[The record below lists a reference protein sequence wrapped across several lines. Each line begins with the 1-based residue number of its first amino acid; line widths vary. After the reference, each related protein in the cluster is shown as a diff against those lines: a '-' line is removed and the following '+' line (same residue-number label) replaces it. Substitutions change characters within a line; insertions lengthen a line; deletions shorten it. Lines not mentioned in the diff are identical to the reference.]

1 MLRDVFSIFGM
12 NGDLPSL
19 DLAVV
24 THGTEGIERV
34 ARMVLPPIDG
44 VNYVVSWQNH
54 QDAPVPASLAIR
66 KDVEIHRF
74 EKKGQSNNRN
84 NAISHCRADIILH
97 SDDDVTYFKN
107 ALNDLRRTFKEK
119 TCLDVATFR
128 SEHGGMTR
136 FPQQEVKL
144 TNKLPKGYWVACFE
158 IAFRRETCKDLRCC
172 PEFGLAS
179 EILHGGEDEMFLLS
193 AIKRGLDCRFFP
205 ITICAHPHEST
216 GTKARMTP
224 GNLMAS
230 GCVIALSYPWSA
242 WLRVPLKAWRIWRK
256 GQAGF
261 AAAFGNI
268 IRGAMMAR
276 GVKRRNRDSLW

>member
-54 QDAPVPASLAIR
+54 QNAPVPVSLNR
-66 KDVEIHRF
+66 SDVQIYRLTEQGISR
-74 EKKGQSNNRN
+74 NRN
-84 NAISHCRADIILH
+84 NAMANCH
-97 SDDDVTYFKN
+97 SDIVLFADDDIVYNKESLRQVREVF
-107 ALNDLRRTFKEK
+107 LQHSEMDL
-119 TCLDVATFR
+119 ATFR
-128 SEHGGMTR
+128 SEHGDMSR
-136 FPQQEVKL
+136 FPAVETRLRQ
-144 TNKLPKGYWVACFE
+144 KLPTGYYVASIE
-158 IAFRRETCKDLRCC
+158 ICFRRNPHLRCC
-172 PEFGLAS
+172 EELGIGAKVF
-179 EILHGGEDEMFLLS
+179 HGGEDEMFLLS